1 MTAVSYPGCLVASAL
16 AVVAILFVAG
26 CNGGTVDRHALTND
40 AATVD
45 SIACEGAL
53 LARLVTRD
61 DSAHLFTRVHA
72 DELRLQASNLADALS
87 QRATVDRIKQRVRA
101 EGRRAARVARE
112 LELLHRNPNDHQ
124 VSAAVAQR
132 LEAIGRCP

>member
-1 MTAVSYPGCLVASAL
+1 MQRRHG
-16 AVVAILFVAG
+16 
-26 CNGGTVDRHALTND
+26 DRHALTKD

-53 LARLVTRD
+53 LARLVTRG
-61 DSAHLFTRVHA
+61 DSVHLFTRVHA

-87 QRATVDRIKQRVRA
+87 QRDTVDRIEQRVRA
-101 EGRRAARVARE
+101 EGRRAASVARE

-132 LEAIGRCP
+132 LEAIGRCR

>member
-1 MTAVSYPGCLVASAL
+1 MTGVPDPGVSIASLL
-16 AVVAILFVAG
+16 AVVAASFVAG
-26 CNGGTVDRHALTND
+26 CNGGKVDRHALTKD

-61 DSAHLFTRVHA
+61 DSVHLFTRVHA
-72 DELRLQASNLADALS
+72 DELRLQASNFAHALS
-87 QRATVDRIKQRVRA
+87 QRDTVDRIEQRVRA
-101 EGRRAARVARE
+101 EGRRAASVARE

-132 LEAIGRCP
+132 LEAIGRCR